1 MTRLTVFPEE
11 SASRPDVDTADAR
24 QIEGALWNIGVR
36 FDRWQA
42 ARTLAAGDGDAEVF
56 CAYQDEIDKLKREG
70 GYQSV
75 DVVRLLPDNPKREEL
90 RSKFLDEHVHD
101 EDEVRFFVEGR
112 GMFYL
117 HTGGKV
123 HLLLCE
129 RNDLISV
136 PAGMRHWF
144 DMGPAPHFTAVRL
157 FTRPDGWV
165 ARFTGDT
172 IARRFPAYDS
182 RPG

>member
-1 MTRLTVFPEE
+1 MSRLTVFPED
-11 SASRPDVDTADAR
+11 SASRPELDTVDALQIEKALR
-24 QIEGALWNIGVR
+24 QIDVR
-36 FDRWQA
+36 FERWQA
-42 ARTLAAGDGDAEVF
+42 ARALAPADGDGEVLS
-56 CAYQDEIDKLKREG
+56 AYQGEIDKLKGER

-75 DVVRLLPDNPKREEL
+75 DVVRLLPDHPKRGEL
-90 RSKFLDEHVHD
+90 RAKFLDEHTHD
-101 EDEVRFFVEGR
+101 EDEVRFFVEGS

-117 HTGGKV
+117 HAGGKV
-123 HLLLCE
+123 HLMLCE
-129 RNDLISV
+129 RNDLLSV

-172 IARRFPAYDS
+172 IARRFPAYDTS
-182 RPG
+182 AR